1 MVRELERLI
10 ARPGQRVKP
19 RVGKLLSWLRSQE
32 ISAGRG
38 IRLVRTENGTII
50 RAAIPN
56 KAFVG
61 AFYVT
66 PVNDKE
72 LIVGTGYV
80 NGIEPTIDGQK
91 ITGGKSGPPT
101 LAMPSEFEDNRAWV
115 YVEVK
120 INEDTKRIDAKDPE
134 AVTMKTDKSA
144 ATGDKL
150 KGRHPV
156 AMIIKLQDGSLGAR
170 QISYFSLRH
179 AFRDNRHFFVPA

>member
-1 MVRELERLI
+1 MVSELERLL
-10 ARPGQRVKP
+10 ARPGRRVKP
-19 RVGKLLSWLRSQE
+19 RLSKLLTWLHRQE
-32 ISAGRG
+32 LTAGRG
-38 IRLVRTENGTII
+38 IRLVRSENGTII

-66 PVNDKE
+66 PVNEKE
-72 LIVGTGYV
+72 LIVAAGYV
-80 NGIEPTIDGQK
+80 NGIEPTIDEVK
-91 ITGGKSGPPT
+91 ISGSKSGPPT

-120 INEDTKRIDAKDPE
+120 INQESERIDPEDPE
-134 AVTMKTDKSA
+134 SVIVTTGTSA
-144 ATGDKL
+144 ATNDRF

-156 AMIIKLQDGSLGAR
+156 AMILKLEDGSYGAR

-179 AFRDNRHFFVPA
+179 AFRDGRHFFVPA

>member
-1 MVRELERLI
+1 MVSELERLI

-19 RVGKLLSWLRSQE
+19 RLSKLLTWLHRQE
-32 ISAGRG
+32 LTAGRG
-38 IRLVRTENGTII
+38 IRLVRSENGTII

-66 PVNDKE
+66 PVNEKE
-72 LIVGTGYV
+72 LIVSGGYV
-80 NGIEPTIDGQK
+80 NGIEPTIGGQK
-91 ITGGKSGPPT
+91 ISGGKSGPPT
-101 LAMPSEFEDNRAWV
+101 LEMPSEFEDNRAWV

-120 INEDTKRIDAKDPE
+120 INEETERIDAEDPE
-134 AVTMKTDKSA
+134 SVVMTTGKSA
-144 ATGDKL
+144 ATDDKL

-156 AMIIKLQDGSLGAR
+156 AMILKLEDGSYGAR

-179 AFRDNRHFFVPA
+179 AYRDKRHFFVAA

>member
-1 MVRELERLI
+1 MVSELERLI

-19 RVGKLLSWLRSQE
+19 RLSKLLTWLQRQE
-32 ISAGRG
+32 LTAGRG
-38 IRLVRTENGTII
+38 IRLVRSENGTII

-66 PVNDKE
+66 PVNEND
-72 LIVGTGYV
+72 LIVSVGYV
-80 NGIEPTIDGQK
+80 NGIEPTIGGAK
-91 ITGGKSGPPT
+91 ISGSKSGPPT
-101 LAMPSEFEDNRAWV
+101 LSMPSEFEDNRAWV

-120 INEDTKRIDAKDPE
+120 INQESERIDAEDPE
-134 AVTMKTDKSA
+134 SVIMTTGQSA
-144 ATGDKL
+144 ATDDKF

-156 AMIIKLQDGSLGAR
+156 AMILKLEDGSYGAR

-179 AFRDNRHFFVPA
+179 TYRGGRHFFVPA

>member
-1 MVRELERLI
+1 MVKELERLL
-10 ARPGQRVKP
+10 ARPGHRVKP
-19 RVGKLLSWLRSQE
+19 RVGKFLTWLHGQE
-32 ISAGRG
+32 LSAGRG

-66 PVNDKE
+66 PVNNNE
-72 LIVGTGYV
+72 LIVGVGYV
-80 NGIEPTIDGQK
+80 NGIEPTIGGAK
-91 ITGGKSGPPT
+91 ISGGKSLPPT

-120 INEDTKRIDAKDPE
+120 INEESERIDPDDPE
-134 AVTMKTDKSA
+134 SVTMTTGKSA
-144 ATGDKL
+144 TTDDKL

-156 AMIIKLQDGSLGAR
+156 AMVLKLEDGSIGAR

-179 AFRDNRHFFVPA
+179 AFRNNRHFFVPA